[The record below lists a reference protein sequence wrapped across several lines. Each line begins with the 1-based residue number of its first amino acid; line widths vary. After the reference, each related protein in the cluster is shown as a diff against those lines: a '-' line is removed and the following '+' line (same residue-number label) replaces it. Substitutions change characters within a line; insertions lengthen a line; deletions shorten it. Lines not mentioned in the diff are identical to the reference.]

1 VATDKS
7 SNVFQ
12 FEGFDLPTTT
22 PVPDQL
28 FDELLHRLTDP
39 ELRVL
44 LYIIRRTL
52 GFKKQSD
59 DISLKQMVEGIT
71 TKDGRVLDHGTGA
84 SKPTVTKAI
93 KGLVQKGIVVAVG
106 HKSLEKGYEPTT
118 YTLRFR
124 GTPMLK
130 NLTGG
135 SKPALQGHV
144 NGLNTQ
150 QTVVQETVKQETD
163 VVVAVAQDLENFG
176 IAKSAAVKLINDY
189 PAAYIREKVAMA
201 QGLVAAGS
209 ALVSQNPAGWLRKA
223 IEEDYA
229 LPRNY
234 QRSHQRQAREA
245 KEPKVAQPEAR
256 EQQMAKEEP
265 QQAQNVATESEQAV
279 FTEPVEYPQN
289 IATLRRDYQIED
301 KEIEK
306 SSRENQTTWELAL
319 EKLKA
324 DLPPG
329 EAATRLTGTTLV
341 QVTDTAARIGVPNP
355 FAVAWLERR
364 MYWQIRNAIKGVLG
378 KDLDLQ
384 FVTAI

>member
-1 VATDKS
+1 MATNKS

-106 HKSLEKGYEPTT
+106 HKSQEKGYEPTT

-150 QTVVQETVKQETD
+150 QTVVQQTVKQETD
-163 VVVAVAQDLENFG
+163 VVDVAQTLENFG
-176 IAKSAAVKLINDY
+176 IAKAAATKLKQNY
-189 PAAYIREKVAMA
+189 PAQYIKEKVAMA

-209 ALVSQNPAGWLRKA
+209 SLVSQNPAGWLRKA

-229 LPRNY
+229 PPRNPK
-234 QRSHQRQAREA
+234 RSRRRQAR
-245 KEPKVAQPEAR
+245 KVQDTVIAIHSTQTVATEKVER
-256 EQQMAKEEP
+256 
-265 QQAQNVATESEQAV
+265 AQNVATQYRENN
-279 FTEPVEYPQN
+279 TENKV
-289 IATLRRDYQIED
+289 
-301 KEIEK
+301 IEK
-306 SSRENQTTWELAL
+306 TNRGNQEIWNKAL
-319 EKLKA
+319 EQVKN
-324 DLPPG
+324 DLPLG
-329 EAATRLTGTTLV
+329 ETSDRLAGTTLIE
-341 QVTDTAARIGVPNP
+341 VTETVARIGVANP
-355 FAVAWLERR
+355 CAIALLERR
-364 MYWQIRNAIKGVLG
+364 LYSQIAKAMKTVIG

-384 FVTAI
+384 FIADS

>member
-1 VATDKS
+1 MATDKS

-135 SKPALQGHV
+135 SKLALQGHV

-150 QTVVQETVKQETD
+150 QTVVQETVIQETD
-163 VVVAVAQDLENFG
+163 NVVDVAQDLENFG
-176 IAKSAAVKLINDY
+176 IAKLAAARLMQDY
-189 PAAYIREKVAMA
+189 PAQYIREKLAMA

-209 ALVSQNPAGWLRKA
+209 CLVSQNPAGWLRRA
-223 IEEDYA
+223 IEEDYSP
-229 LPRNY
+229 PRTY
-234 QRSHQRQAREA
+234 HRSRHKTREA
-245 KEPKVAQPEAR
+245 KDRKTVQAAARATSDIAR
-256 EQQMAKEEP
+256 EQRMPKEGP
-265 QQAQNVATESEQAV
+265 QRAQNAPTEQKEPEKTDRENETTWDKALEQLKKDLPLGESEA
-279 FTEPVEYPQN
+279 
-289 IATLRRDYQIED
+289 
-301 KEIEK
+301 
-306 SSRENQTTWELAL
+306 
-319 EKLKA
+319 
-324 DLPPG
+324 
-329 EAATRLTGTTLV
+329 RLNGTTLIE
-341 QVTDTAARIGVPNP
+341 VTDTVAMIGVPNR
-355 FAVAWLERR
+355 FAIPWLERR
-364 MYWQIRNAIKGVLG
+364 LYGQIVKAMKGVVG

-384 FVTAI
+384 FIAAS